1 MLFFEKNIKFESRQ
15 IFVNLVENFVLIIMN
30 HLKLVVVGPNK
41 CGKSYICNYLSET
54 VEQVTGGYHPT
65 SGVRILEYEQKVKIK
80 GKISKV
86 EVELW
91 DASGDKKYETC
102 WPAIFKGSNGIVF
115 VYNPDNPNH
124 VNDLQNWYR
133 AVPPSLGLSEQQM
146 CIICHKKPDTSF
158 RDPVSLP
165 DDLHKILHLFS
176 NIPKDGERLKEKFGK
191 FVSHVAWGR
200 VEASEQ
206 EELQIMNS

>member
-1 MLFFEKNIKFESRQ
+1 
-15 IFVNLVENFVLIIMN
+15 MN
-30 HLKLVVVGPNK
+30 HLKLVVVGPNE

-54 VEQVTGGYHPT
+54 VDQVTGGYHPT

-80 GKISKV
+80 GKTSKV

-102 WPAIFKGSNGIVF
+102 WPAIFKGCHGVVF
-115 VYNPDNPNH
+115 VYNPDNLNH

-133 AVPPSLGLSEQQM
+133 AVPPILGLGQQQM
-146 CIICHKKPDTSF
+146 CIICHKKPDTSI

-165 DDLHKILHLFS
+165 DDLHKILHFFS
-176 NIPKDGERLKEKFGK
+176 NIPKDGERLREQFGK